1 MDLEL
6 VKINRQILADGY
18 TVTLGGTFPKMP
30 GEIEP
35 ASATYTVEM
44 ERDRILVMTLAEI
57 EAAAIASVKHSLS

>member
-18 TVTLGGTFPKMP
+18 TVTLGGVFPKAP

-44 ERDRILVMTLAEI
+44 ERGRIRAMTLAEI
-57 EAAAIASVKHSLS
+57 EAAAIASVKQSIS